1 MPNIVEVNYQ
11 QTDESTKINKLGM
24 REMQERAYQTRD
36 AKYLLLK
43 APPASGKSRALMF
56 LALDKI
62 HHQGIKKV
70 IVTVREKSNGG
81 SFGKT
86 DLMSGIIKKWG
97 DGNGFAISVY
107 IVYTY

>member
-1 MPNIVEVNYQ
+1 
-11 QTDESTKINKLGM
+11 
-24 REMQERAYQTRD
+24 
-36 AKYLLLK
+36 LLLK

-62 HHQGIKKV
+62 HNKGIKKV

-86 DLMSGIIKKWG
+86 DLMSH
-97 DGNGFAISVY
+97 GFFVNWQPQDEY
-107 IVYTY
+107 NTYHNSTFKNRHTHYYKTR